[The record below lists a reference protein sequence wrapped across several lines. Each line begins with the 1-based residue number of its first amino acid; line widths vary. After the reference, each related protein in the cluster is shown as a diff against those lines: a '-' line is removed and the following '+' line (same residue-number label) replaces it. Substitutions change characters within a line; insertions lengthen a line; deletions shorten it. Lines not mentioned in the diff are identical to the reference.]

1 MNVFELEKISF
12 AYPHHSVFS
21 EFNLTIAKG
30 DFTAIVGGNGSG
42 KSTFLK
48 LCVGA
53 LKPEAGEIRIF
64 GQRMENFRE
73 WHKIGYVPQN
83 PLREKS
89 FPITVEE
96 VVALGRVAKRGI
108 GRRLKAADYAI
119 VARALQ
125 LVGAEV
131 FRRKIIGDLS
141 GGQQQRV
148 MIARALAAQPE
159 VLILDEP
166 TAGIDTLGTEEFYS
180 LLRELNETEQITIVL
195 VAHDVDRVARYA
207 KTILSLQ
214 QGRSYHGPA
223 EGFFQC
229 SLNLPLGVGLAG
241 EAANHA

>member
-1 MNVFELEKISF
+1 MNVFELDKISF
-12 AYPHHSVFS
+12 AYPHHNVFS

-30 DFTAIVGGNGSG
+30 DFKAIVGGNGSG

-53 LKPEAGEIRIF
+53 LKPEAGQIRVF
-64 GQRMENFRE
+64 GQRMEAFRE

-89 FPITVEE
+89 FPIMVEE

-108 GRRLKAADYAI
+108 GRRLKAEDYAA
-119 VARALQ
+119 VTKALQ
-125 LVGAEV
+125 LVGAEA
-131 FRRKIIGDLS
+131 FRKKIIGNLS

-166 TAGIDTLGTEEFYS
+166 TAGIDALGTEEFYS

-195 VAHDVDRVARYA
+195 VAHDVERVARYA

-214 QGRSYHGPA
+214 QGLSYHGPA
-223 EGFFQC
+223 ADYFQC
-229 SLNLPLGVGLAG
+229 SLNFPLGVGFAG